1 MTKRKRGRGEEGI
14 HEKGLEEERRSG
26 RKEDEVVES
35 EKRWTG
41 GRGGGRWERKTWLQ
55 GLKITSGDNRTC
67 VTQSHYFEESQ
78 LHIGVDVCEILS
90 I

>member
-1 MTKRKRGRGEEGI
+1 VWVFAQEKEQGKRGFM
-14 HEKGLEEERRSG
+14 EEERRSG

-67 VTQSHYFEESQ
+67 VTQSPRSS
-78 LHIGVDVCEILS
+78 LIV
-90 I
+90 